1 MYQTIAREVYGT
13 TKFKI
18 KDFDVD
24 LDGTWE
30 IYDYV

>member
-1 MYQTIAREVYGT
+1 MKLVTEMYQTIAREVYGT

-24 LDGTWE
+24 LDGT
-30 IYDYV
+30 